1 MTKKMLYS
9 LLSLCAFL
17 CISFTSFAIT
27 PPFPGG
33 HIESPYGPRSI
44 SVGSSFHKGIDVAV
58 DNMDIKA
65 PAKGTVTPD
74 YDPGGWEGYVIFT
87 FGEGSPYA
95 GQSLLFGDLNSNYLG
110 PLGTTYEVNE
120 GDIIG
125 RVEGY
130 NPDAATGP
138 HLHAEYRIDGPNSEP
153 SSLVADFL
161 RGLGVN
167 LDGEGI
173 RKGFSFDEYLG
184 FEKEEPGMSWN
195 VQAMLGMGNSIS
207 DTMKQFVEFASKA
220 FKNVDTLMIDLFIAL
235 CIIDLAL
242 MISFSGFQVTLM
254 DVIPKLTK
262 YAFFLY
268 LLTNWK
274 LICNTI
280 FKGTVSTIATI
291 YGGQGSTFSDDVTQP
306 QLLLQKALGL
316 IEPALNKIASFG
328 ARDFMSNLGA
338 ILPIYI
344 MAFVVT
350 AIFIVVALYIMRC
363 YIEFYLSMVFNL
375 VTLPFGVLHWTKF
388 VPEGT
393 LNHLVNCTVKM
404 IIITAMVGLST
415 IAIKDANVSD
425 LFSATVDSTSISQGR
440 PTDTTG
446 SGYVQMIY
454 EAAAKYGVNG
464 DIILAIAMRESGGD
478 TIDGIKMEHDTGTGG
493 GIMQILDGSQEGM
506 NTSGERVSIAAYFPN
521 YTTDAAQNIEAG
533 VAMYKDKL
541 ETFADGDP
549 ILAIKYYGEG
559 TDEYLN
565 KVLDNLGKIRGGDY
579 SSLYGNNNKNPHKI
593 TGEQLVKFLA
603 ITVILCA
610 FAVMILRTPEKI
622 MKQLGGSSGGV
633 SLP

>member
-1 MTKKMLYS
+1 MTKKIIYS
-9 LLSLCAFL
+9 LLSLCTFL
-17 CISFTSFAIT
+17 TFSFTTLALAPFEGGPIT
-27 PPFPGG
+27 SPF
-33 HIESPYGPRSI
+33 GPRS
-44 SVGSSFHKGIDVAV
+44 VETGSSYHKGIDIGV
-58 DNMDIKA
+58 DGVDIKA
-65 PAKGTVTPD
+65 PAKGRIQKGLGAG
-74 YDPGGWEGYVIFT
+74 YDAWVEFT

-95 GQSLLFGDLNSNYLG
+95 GQSLLFGDLNPAHMESLG
-110 PLGTTYEVNE
+110 LGYKDVEE
-120 GDIIG
+120 GEIIG

-130 NPDAATGP
+130 NPAVADGP
-138 HLHAEYRIDGPNSEP
+138 HAHVEYRIQGPNTEP
-153 SSLVADFL
+153 SSIVADFL

-167 LDGEGI
+167 LDGDGI
-173 RKGFSFDEYLG
+173 RKGFQFSDFFG
-184 FEKEEPGMSWN
+184 FEEEEPGMSWN
-195 VQAMLGMGNSIS
+195 VQAMLGMGNNIS
-207 DTMKQFVEFASKA
+207 DTMKQFVEFSSNA

-242 MISFSGFQVTLM
+242 MVSLSGFQVTLM
-254 DVIPKLTK
+254 DVIPRLTK

-268 LLTNWK
+268 ILSNWK
-274 LICNTI
+274 LIVNTI
-280 FKGTVSTIATI
+280 FKGTVSTISTI
-291 YGGQGSTFSDDVTQP
+291 YAGQGNTFSDDVTQP
-306 QLLLQKALGL
+306 QLLLQKALNL

-328 ARDFMSNLGA
+328 ARDFISNIGT

-344 MAFVVT
+344 MAFIVT

-375 VTLPFGVLHWTKF
+375 VSLPFSVLHWTKF

-393 LNHLVNCTVKM
+393 LNHLVNCTIKM

-415 IAIKDANVSD
+415 IAIKDANVGD
-425 LFSATVDSTSISQGR
+425 LFSATVDSTAISQGR

-454 EAAAKYGVNG
+454 ETAAKYGVSG

-478 TIDGIKMEHDTGTGG
+478 TIDGITMEHETGTGG

-506 NTSGERVSIAAYFPN
+506 STSGERISIAAYFPN

-541 ETFADGDP
+541 ETFAGGDP

-565 KVLDNLGKIRGGDY
+565 KVLANLEKIKGGDY
-579 SSLYGNNNKNPHKI
+579 AALYGNSNKNPHKI